1 MVKRAGGDGND
12 QIRWRQ
18 EWELGKINRMP
29 LRFRAYLVRGP
40 KRSQRKVYRMH
51 RETPGLGFHFQRL
64 LVCVKGWGWG
74 AGHSARA
81 EVWGK
86 LSGVSSVLA
95 PLCGF

>member
-1 MVKRAGGDGND
+1 
-12 QIRWRQ
+12 
-18 EWELGKINRMP
+18 
-29 LRFRAYLVRGP
+29 
-40 KRSQRKVYRMH
+40 MH